1 MYGPSSPNRRSRA
14 GLWFAAF
21 TIASLLML
29 LASSTEPAR
38 TLQQVTARALDPVR
52 QTLGGIGAGIAGVF
66 GAVGEIDRLRGENA
80 ELRVALAGAEQR
92 IAELTEAA
100 RENEELRELLGITE
114 SLEMELFP
122 VRIISRDPS
131 NFAWE
136 AGIDAGSDD
145 GIAEGMP
152 VVANA
157 DGAGALAG
165 TVVAVT
171 QDTARV
177 RFIVDT
183 RSVVIALDQATRA
196 LGEVR
201 GQAGGQLVMTNVP
214 VTEALEVG
222 ATIVSAGLTYDTAA
236 SRYPGGLLIGTV
248 QAVEEDPNA
257 LTQTAYVRPAFDA
270 ASAERL
276 LVVID
281 FRQG

>member
-1 MYGPSSPNRRSRA
+1 MYGPSSPHRRSRV
-14 GLWFAAF
+14 GLLFAAF
-21 TIASLLML
+21 TIVSLLML
-29 LASSTEPAR
+29 LASSTQPAR
-38 TLQQVTARALDPVR
+38 TLQAVTARALDPVR
-52 QTLGGIGAGIAGVF
+52 QTLSGIGGGIAGLF
-66 GAVGEIDRLRGENA
+66 GAIGEIDRLRGENA

-100 RENEELRELLGITE
+100 RENEELRELLGIAE
-114 SLEMELFP
+114 ALEMELFP
-122 VRIISRDPS
+122 VRVTSRDPS

-136 AGIDAGSDD
+136 VGIDAGADD
-145 GIAEGMP
+145 GLREGMP

-165 TVVAVT
+165 TVVSVT
-171 QDTARV
+171 DDSARV

-183 RSVVIALDQATRA
+183 RSVVIAVDQATRA

-201 GQAGGQLVMTNVP
+201 GQAGGQLVMGSIP
-214 VTEALEVG
+214 VTEEVEVG
-222 ATIVSAGLTYDTAA
+222 STIVSAGLTYGTAA

-248 QAVEEDPNA
+248 QAIEEDANA
-257 LTQTAYVRPAFDA
+257 LTQTAFVRPAFDA

-281 FRQG
+281 FSQG

>member
-1 MYGPSSPNRRSRA
+1 MYGPSSPNRRSRP